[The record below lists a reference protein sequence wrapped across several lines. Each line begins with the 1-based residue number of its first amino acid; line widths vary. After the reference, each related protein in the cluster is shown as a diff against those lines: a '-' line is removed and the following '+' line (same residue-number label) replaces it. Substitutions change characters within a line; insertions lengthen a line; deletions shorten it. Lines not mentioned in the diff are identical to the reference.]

1 MVKKV
6 SKIPKGKI
14 KPFLTSQR
22 EKLEDQRQKKLNPEN
37 IKELPKEKPEIKL
50 SKVQMMMQRISI
62 GFDTPDEIM
71 AVIQE
76 VFSETEPYPRPGNI
90 YTFVYTAKTPG
101 ILYDQHP
108 LSIIDSITLSG
119 FRGYNVHWSEFRNYV
134 WEGVESSFHI
144 IRKGDE
150 FNYLHD
156 IPYKKILSTRPK

>member
-108 LSIIDSITLSG
+108 LSIIDSILYLDLGDIMFIGRSSEIMSG
-119 FRGYNVHWSEFRNYV
+119 KELRVHS
-134 WEGVESSFHI
+134 
-144 IRKGDE
+144 
-150 FNYLHD
+150 
-156 IPYKKILSTRPK
+156 IL

>member
-1 MVKKV
+1 
-6 SKIPKGKI
+6 
-14 KPFLTSQR
+14 
-22 EKLEDQRQKKLNPEN
+22 
-37 IKELPKEKPEIKL
+37 
-50 SKVQMMMQRISI
+50 MMQRISI